1 MRNSFSRQRPLVLPS
16 IEHPHARELQ
26 KISAIL
32 EQLPEASELVLK
44 DLLGAGINPNRGRKG
59 MSAEQVL
66 RVLLLKQM
74 HKYSYDELAFH
85 LADSATFRAFCGLG
99 IADSTPKKST
109 LQENIKALSEETIAS
124 SHRMV
129 LAYGLHQGID
139 NGKRTRT
146 DSTVVNAAIHPPTD
160 SSLLNDCVRV
170 LVRLLRRARRWV
182 KVDAKDHRRRA
193 KRRALGIHNAKSA
206 EERLPLYRDLLRVTE
221 KLANA
226 GLHAINA
233 LLRVRDK
240 SPQREK
246 VDGLVHDLQYY
257 VAAARRM
264 IEQTR
269 RRVVHGQSVPAQQKI
284 VSIFEPHAAVIVK
297 DNRNTLYGHKVF
309 FSAGKSGLVFDV
321 VMPRGNP
328 ADASLTSTMVERH
341 IELCSEPPRQ
351 VALDGGFASRD
362 NLVRL
367 KELGVRDVAFSKGRG
382 ITVDEMATSPRIYR
396 TLRKFRAGIEA
407 TISWLKRGLGLGR
420 CDWRSFRSFKAYVWS
435 SVLAANLLV
444 IARSSAS

>member
-1 MRNSFSRQRPLVLPS
+1 MRQSFSLQRPLLPPP
-16 IEHPHARELQ
+16 IEHPHAEELQ
-26 KISAIL
+26 KISALL
-32 EQLPEASELVLK
+32 EQMPEASELVLK
-44 DLLGAGINPNRGRKG
+44 DLLGAGVNPNKGREG

-74 HKYSYDELAFH
+74 HKYSYDELEFH

-99 IADSTPKKST
+99 IADTAPKRSA
-109 LQENIKALSEETIAS
+109 LQRNIKTLSEETIES

-129 LAYGLHQGID
+129 VAYALQQGID
-139 NGKRTRT
+139 DGKRMRT
-146 DSTVVNAAIHPPTD
+146 DSTVVNAAIHHPTD
-160 SSLLNDCVRV
+160 SSLLNDCVRL

-193 KRRALGIHNAKSA
+193 KRRALGIDNAKSA
-206 EERLPLYRDLLRVTE
+206 EARLPLYRDLLRVTE

-226 GLHAINA
+226 GLQA
-233 LLRVRDK
+233 LRALRRVRDK
-240 SPQREK
+240 VREREEL
-246 VDGLVHDLQYY
+246 DSLVQQLQYHI
-257 VAAARRM
+257 AAARCV

-269 RRVVHGQSVPAQQKI
+269 RRVVHGESVPAQQKV
-284 VSIFEPHAAVIVK
+284 VSIFEPHVNIIVK
-297 DNRNTLYGHKVF
+297 DNRETLYGHKVF

-341 IELCSEPPRQ
+341 IQHCSKPPQQ
-351 VALDGGFASRD
+351 VALDGGFASRE

-382 ITVDEMATSPRIYR
+382 ITVDEMAKSPRIYR
-396 TLRKFRAGIEA
+396 ALRNFRAGIEA

-420 CDWRSFRSFKAYVWS
+420 CEWRSFRSFKAYVWS

-444 IARSSAS
+444 IARSSPG